1 MGLRWRPTANSAC
14 LPSQAYIQCN
24 EDSVDRDIQT
34 EEVETREVWTQ
45 HPGEGT
51 AVSGGNGLSALVAVF
66 VPSFVL
72 SSLSCVLACELT
84 VEIPVSL
91 QMPPGP
97 GGLVW
102 ALIGARDTRS

>member
-34 EEVETREVWTQ
+34 EEVETQEVWTQ

-51 AVSGGNGLSALVAVF
+51 AVSGGNGLSALVVNDY
-66 VPSFVL
+66 SFFKNHSLFIFTLKKYDSYHFISAIFCLL
-72 SSLSCVLACELT
+72 SV
-84 VEIPVSL
+84 
-91 QMPPGP
+91 
-97 GGLVW
+97 GLV
-102 ALIGARDTRS
+102 LE